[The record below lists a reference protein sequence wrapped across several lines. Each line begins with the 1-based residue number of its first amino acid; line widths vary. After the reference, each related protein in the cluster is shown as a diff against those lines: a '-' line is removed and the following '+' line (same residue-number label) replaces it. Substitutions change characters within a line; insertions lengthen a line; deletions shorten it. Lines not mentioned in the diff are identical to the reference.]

1 MKTALQFKLSQQ
13 LALTPQLQQ
22 SIRLLQL
29 STLELNQEI
38 EQMLAENPLLERDDD
53 PLGECVSISAN
64 GTLDP
69 PLPQGLADLGGT
81 PAETAQRNDDG
92 DRESVNDSEGS
103 NPDGDDA
110 PADWGHDS
118 ANTRSWRAPASR
130 WLSTCASSSPPPA
143 SSAATAR

>member
-38 EQMLAENPLLERDDD
+38 EQMLAENPLLEREDD
-53 PLGECVSISAN
+53 PLGECVSISAS

-69 PLPQGLADLGGT
+69 PLPVGLSDLGGS
-81 PAETAQRNDDG
+81 PAETASRSESDEGETDRDSSGSNSDG
-92 DRESVNDSEGS
+92 DE
-103 NPDGDDA
+103 A
-110 PADWGHDS
+110 PVDWGMTRAPGHRAMTTTS
-118 ANTRSWRAPASR
+118 ANSPSLQVPAYR
-130 WLSTCASSSPPPA
+130 
-143 SSAATAR
+143 